1 MNKYDRMI
9 ALNKQASEE
18 KIEKARREIVRM
30 VDDGEKISVQ
40 KLMQRT
46 GLSRGFFY
54 KNPAVRKEIDR
65 ALEQQAGMVDPRRE
79 VMDMAMNSEL
89 AMLHKQV
96 EELKAENERLR
107 QELAATKKSLVKKNV
122 GVLKKMV

>member
-54 KNPAVRKEIDR
+54 KNPAVRKEIDQ

-96 EELKAENERLR
+96 EELKAKNERLR

-122 GVLKKMV
+122 GILKKMV

>member
-107 QELAATKKSLVKKNV
+107 QELAATKKSLAKNHV
-122 GVLKKMV
+122 GILNKMV

>member
-107 QELAATKKSLVKKNV
+107 QELAATKKALAKKNV
-122 GVLKKMV
+122 GVLKKMM